1 MLNITYRPAL
11 KMAQKMSKKTKTKPS
26 EQSDANREAKEIAV
40 VQSVR
45 YTVKPDHMQ
54 SKELEGGKV
63 MRTEHRK

>member
-1 MLNITYRPAL
+1 
-11 KMAQKMSKKTKTKPS
+11 MSKKTKTKPS

-54 SKELEGGKV
+54 SKELEGGKG

>member
-1 MLNITYRPAL
+1 
-11 KMAQKMSKKTKTKPS
+11 MSKKTKTKPS

-54 SKELEGGKV
+54 SKELEGGKG
-63 MRTEHRK
+63 MRAEHRK